1 MRLSLTAI
9 AFIGPLG
16 AAIGLRP
23 GRLRRQPPRV
33 LPLLHFGGHYD
44 HGGFRRLAPQLAP
57 SCFHSASWDERGRRA
72 GSRSNIGCGS
82 QHMAK
87 LTKRVVDAAEN
98 RAGEYFLWDEDLPG
112 FGLRVLPSGRKRY
125 IIQYRAGRRS
135 RRISLGPATVLTC
148 EQARSRAITII
159 AATKNGEDPAARR
172 DADRRAITIKE
183 LAERFEKEH
192 IGLRLKPSTAKG
204 YKRMLERFVIP
215 RLGNHRVNEVTRA
228 DIAQLHHELRH
239 IAYDAN
245 RCLEMISKMFNLAE
259 MWGLRPDGSNP
270 RKHIKK
276 YPEEK
281 RERFLSQA
289 ELKRVGE
296 VLREME
302 QEGIELPSPIAAARL
317 LMLTGCRLGEIMT
330 LQWEHVDIAGKAL
343 RLADS
348 KTGAKVVH
356 LGQPAVEVLEKIE
369 RVDGNPWV
377 IVGTK
382 PGARLTDLQ
391 PFWQRVRARAGLK
404 DVRIHDLRHTF
415 ASTAVAAGQGLPMI
429 GKLLGHTQV
438 QTTARYAH
446 LAADPIKDAADQ
458 VASNIAA
465 SLNQAA

>member
-1 MRLSLTAI
+1 
-9 AFIGPLG
+9 
-16 AAIGLRP
+16 
-23 GRLRRQPPRV
+23 
-33 LPLLHFGGHYD
+33 
-44 HGGFRRLAPQLAP
+44 
-57 SCFHSASWDERGRRA
+57 
-72 GSRSNIGCGS
+72 
-82 QHMAK
+82 MAK
-87 LTKRVVDAAEN
+87 LTKRVVDAAEI
-98 RAGEYFLWDEDLPG
+98 RASEYFLWDEELPG

-135 RRISLGPATVLTC
+135 RRISLGPSTVLTC
-148 EQARSRAITII
+148 EQARGRAITII
-159 AATKNGEDPAARR
+159 AAAKKGDDPAARR
-172 DADRRAITIKE
+172 DADRRAITVKQ
-183 LAERFEKEH
+183 LADRFEKEH
-192 IGLRLKPSTAKG
+192 IELRLKPSTAKG
-204 YKRMLERFVIP
+204 SKRMLERFVIP

-228 DIAQLHHELRH
+228 DIAQLHHDLRH

-281 RERFLSQA
+281 RERFLSPA

-302 QEGIELPSPIAAARL
+302 AEGIELPSSIAAARL
-317 LMLTGCRLGEIMT
+317 LILTGCRLGEIMT
-330 LQWEHVDIAGKAL
+330 LQWEHVDIPGKAL
-343 RLADS
+343 RLPDS

-369 RVDGNPWV
+369 HLDGNPWV
-377 IVGTK
+377 IVGTL
-382 PGARLTDLQ
+382 PGARLIDLQ
-391 PFWQRVRARAGLK
+391 PFWQRGRARAGLK

-415 ASTAVAAGQGLPMI
+415 ASTAVASGQGLPMI

-446 LAADPIKDAADQ
+446 LAADPVLKAANQ
-458 VASNIAA
+458 VSAEIAIL
-465 SLNQAA
+465 LNGQAA

>member
-1 MRLSLTAI
+1 MAGC
-9 AFIGPLG
+9 A
-16 AAIGLRP
+16 GLRAISFS
-23 GRLRRQPPRV
+23 LVFSMTWLTSAATTTTVVFAASRRDSHSLASTV
-33 LPLLHFGGHYD
+33 LPGTSAAGGRKQIDNH
-44 HGGFRRLAPQLAP
+44 
-57 SCFHSASWDERGRRA
+57 
-72 GSRSNIGCGS
+72 GS

-172 DADRRAITIKE
+172 DAGRRAITIKE

-281 RERFLSQA
+281 RERFLSRA

-343 RLADS
+343 RLAGFKDWREGRAS
-348 KTGAKVVH
+348 RSASSRSAGEDRACRREPMGNRGDETGCPAHGPSAVLATGAS
-356 LGQPAVEVLEKIE
+356 
-369 RVDGNPWV
+369 
-377 IVGTK
+377 
-382 PGARLTDLQ
+382 ARRTQ
-391 PFWQRVRARAGLK
+391 GRA
-404 DVRIHDLRHTF
+404 H
-415 ASTAVAAGQGLPMI
+415 P
-429 GKLLGHTQV
+429 
-438 QTTARYAH
+438 
-446 LAADPIKDAADQ
+446 
-458 VASNIAA
+458 
-465 SLNQAA
+465 